1 MFLVRTV
8 EKEIRKVMVI
18 RSKKKLENMAIKKVK
33 RNLGTEDSKL
43 LNMLRMFCDK
53 SVTNPERKFCSP
65 SQMDVMALDIAP
77 S

>member
-1 MFLVRTV
+1 
-8 EKEIRKVMVI
+8 
-18 RSKKKLENMAIKKVK
+18 MAIKKVK

-65 SQMDVMALDIAP
+65 SQMDVMELDIAP

>member
-1 MFLVRTV
+1 
-8 EKEIRKVMVI
+8 
-18 RSKKKLENMAIKKVK
+18 MAIKKVK